1 MIKGM
6 RVWQS
11 MLMFCWAGWVN
22 REQLK
27 VIEHLK
33 DEYQTL
39 RKLIKKQRTR

>member
-11 MLMFCWAGWVN
+11 MLMFSWAGRGN

-27 VIEHLK
+27 GIDYLQ
-33 DEYQTL
+33 DENGTL
-39 RKLIKKQRTR
+39 RKLIKK